1 MMIDKIRTLIVDDEP
16 LAREGVRLHLED
28 HHDFEVVGECGSGEE
43 AVVRIESEQPDL
55 VFLDVQMPGLD
66 GFGVLENIGNNGDR
80 MPAVVFVTAYDQFAL
95 RAFEAHALD
104 YLLKPFEAE
113 RFGKALDRVRAQLRT
128 RAEAPVDERLRSLLA
143 SLGAKENYLER
154 MVARTGGKILI
165 LRVDDVDW
173 IEAAANYVRVHIGQ
187 KQFLVRETM
196 TNLETR
202 LDPERFLRI
211 HRSIIVR
218 KDRIKELEPL
228 FQGDYSVVLND
239 GTRLTSSRGYR
250 DKIQSFLQGVT

>member
-1 MMIDKIRTLIVDDEP
+1 MDRIRTLIVDDEP
-16 LAREGVRLHLED
+16 LAREGVRLHLEE
-28 HHDFEVVGECGSGEE
+28 HPDFEVIGECGSGEE
-43 AVVRIESEQPDL
+43 AVKRIEADDPDL

-66 GFGVLENIGNNGDR
+66 GFGVLESLNNVER
-80 MPAVVFVTAYDQFAL
+80 LPAVVFITAYDQFAL

-104 YLLKPFEAE
+104 YLLKPLEAE
-113 RFGKALDRVRAQLRT
+113 RFGKALDRVRTQLNNRAQV
-128 RAEAPVDERLRSLLA
+128 PMDERLRNLLA
-143 SLGAKENYLER
+143 SLGARESYLER
-154 MVARTGGKILI
+154 MVARTNGKIII
-165 LRVDDVDW
+165 LRVDDIDW

-187 KQFLVRETM
+187 KQYLVRETM
-196 TNLETR
+196 TNLESR

-228 FQGDYSVVLND
+228 FQGDYSLVLAD

-250 DKIQSFLQGVT
+250 DRIQQFLQGVS

>member
-1 MMIDKIRTLIVDDEP
+1 MDRIRTLIVDDEP
-16 LAREGVRLHLED
+16 LAREGVRLHLEE
-28 HHDFEVVGECGSGEE
+28 HPDFEVIGECGSGEE
-43 AVVRIESEQPDL
+43 AVKRIESDTPDL

-66 GFGVLENIGNNGDR
+66 GFGVLESLNNVER
-80 MPAVVFVTAYDQFAL
+80 LPAVVFITAYDQFAL

-104 YLLKPFEAE
+104 YLLKPLESE
-113 RFGKALDRVRAQLRT
+113 RFGKALDRVRTQLQNRSQV
-128 RAEAPVDERLRSLLA
+128 PMDERLRNLLA
-143 SLGAKENYLER
+143 SLGARESYLER
-154 MVARTGGKILI
+154 MVARTNGKIII
-165 LRVDDVDW
+165 LRVDDIDW

-187 KQFLVRETM
+187 KQYLVRETM
-196 TNLETR
+196 TNLESR

-228 FQGDYSVVLND
+228 FQGDYSLVLND

-250 DKIQSFLQGVT
+250 DRIQQFLQGVS

>member
-1 MMIDKIRTLIVDDEP
+1 MTEKKTIRTLIVDDEP
-16 LAREGVRLHLED
+16 LARDGVRLHLDDHED
-28 HHDFEVVGECGSGEE
+28 IKIIGECGGGEE
-43 AVVRIESEQPDL
+43 AVRIIEAEQPDL

-66 GFGVLENIGNNGDR
+66 GFGVLEALGVEQL
-80 MPAVVFVTAYDQFAL
+80 PAVVFITAYDNFAL

-113 RFGKALDRVRAQLRT
+113 RFDRALDRVRVQLRGQST
-128 RAEAPVDERLRSLLA
+128 DSMDDRLRSLVA
-143 SLGAKENYLER
+143 SLGGKERYLER
-154 MVARTGGKILI
+154 MVARTNGRILI

-173 IEAAANYVRVHIGQ
+173 VEAAANYVRVHIGA
-187 KQFLVRETM
+187 KQYLVRETM

-202 LDPERFLRI
+202 LDPDRFLRI
-211 HRSIIVR
+211 HRSMIVR

-228 FQGDYSVVLND
+228 FQGDYSIILVD

-250 DKIQSFLQGVT
+250 DRIQNFLQGVV

>member
-1 MMIDKIRTLIVDDEP
+1 METIRTLIVDDEP
-16 LAREGVRLHLED
+16 LAREGVRLHLEE
-28 HHDFEVVGECGSGEE
+28 HADFEVIGECGSGEE
-43 AVVRIESEQPDL
+43 AVSRIEADSPDL

-66 GFGVLENIGNNGDR
+66 GFGVLEALGSANR
-80 MPAVVFVTAYDQFAL
+80 LPAVVFITAYDQFAL

-104 YLLKPFEAE
+104 YLLKPLEAE
-113 RFGKALDRVRAQLRT
+113 RFGKALDRVRGQLQSRAQT
-128 RAEAPVDERLRSLLA
+128 PMDERLRSLLA
-143 SLGAKENYLER
+143 SLGARENYLER
-154 MVARTGGKILI
+154 MVARTNGRIII

-173 IEAAANYVRVHIGQ
+173 IEAAANYVRVHIAQ
-187 KQFLVRETM
+187 KQYLVRETM

-202 LDPERFLRI
+202 LDPDRFLRI

-228 FQGDYSVVLND
+228 FQGDYSLVLSD

-250 DKIQSFLQGVT
+250 DRIQQFLQGVT

>member
-1 MMIDKIRTLIVDDEP
+1 MMQKIRTLIVDDEP
-16 LAREGVRLHLED
+16 LAREGVRLHLEE
-28 HHDFEVVGECGSGEE
+28 HPDFEVVGECGSGEE
-43 AVVRIESEQPDL
+43 AVERIEADDPDV

-66 GFGVLENIGNNGDR
+66 GFAVLESIGTANR
-80 MPAVVFVTAYDQFAL
+80 LPAVVFVTAYDQFAL

-113 RFGKALDRVRAQLRT
+113 RFGKALDRVRAQLLNRNQT
-128 RAEAPVDERLRSLLA
+128 PMEERLRGLLA
-143 SLGAKENYLER
+143 SLGAREQYLER
-154 MVARTGGKILI
+154 MVARINGRILI
-165 LRVDDVDW
+165 LRVDEIDW
-173 IEAAANYVRVHIGQ
+173 IEAAANYVRVHIGP
-187 KQFLVRETM
+187 KQYLVRETM
-196 TNLETR
+196 TNLEAR

-228 FQGDYSVVLND
+228 FQGDYSLVLSD

-250 DKIQSFLQGVT
+250 DKIQLFLQGAV